1 LALNFMLLT
10 RRKFAI
16 GWGAFASSAI
26 LDAPL
31 GFADPAPARTDLPIP
46 MLVDAANQGNAVYLK
61 AMSGRHAF
69 IEGKPTGTYGY
80 SAPVLGPVMRVRR
93 GDEVQVTVENA
104 LNTVTTVHWHGLL
117 APGYNDGGPQQ
128 LIQPGENWRPVLKI
142 NQPAATLWFHPHP
155 HHDTARQIYLGLTGI
170 MIIDDGSDARLDLP
184 RTYGVDDLPIIL
196 QDRSIEADGSIGYDN
211 NDLNALEI
219 AYGARGDTIVVNGAI
234 APTAKVPAGLVR
246 LRLLNAANAQNF
258 DLRFKDQRIFHIIA
272 SDGGFLPTP
281 VPVTQLMISP
291 AERFEILVDF
301 SDGKA
306 VALETGPD
314 KVMGEFGRVA
324 PDGSTDYV
332 AVMQF
337 EPTASTANLKQVPKQ
352 IIDPSAASA
361 SSAVRRRQFVLD
373 SGLCASRPQASAHA
387 DMPALIGINGK
398 PFDLK
403 RIDVETKLGTTEIW
417 EITSVGMAHPFHVHG
432 ALFRILSIEGAPP
445 PAHLTGWK
453 DTVLVEDKAE
463 LLVHFTQPATREHP
477 FMYHCHILEHEDA
490 GLMGQYVCT

>member
-1 LALNFMLLT
+1 MPPLNTLSLMHRSKTASVCCLSKQDDIVYGAGTNFMMLT
-10 RRKFAI
+10 RRKFAV
-16 GWGAFASSAI
+16 GCGAFAASGI
-26 LDAPL
+26 FGEPL
-31 GFADPAPARTDLPIP
+31 GFTDPAPEGTHLPIP
-46 MLVDAANQGNAVYLK
+46 MLIDAAKQGNAAHLK

-80 SAPVLGPVMRVRR
+80 SAPVLGPVLRVRR

-104 LNTVTTVHWHGLL
+104 LNTATTVHWHGLL

-128 LIQPGENWRPVLKI
+128 LIQPNDIWRPVLKI

-155 HHDTARQIYLGLTGI
+155 HHDTARQIYMGLTGI
-170 MIIDDGSDARLDLP
+170 IIIDDGSDARLDLP

-196 QDRSIEADGSIGYDN
+196 QDRSIESDGSIGYDN

-258 DLRFKDQRIFHIIA
+258 DLRFKDRRTFHVIA
-272 SDGGFLPTP
+272 SDGGFLTAP

-301 SDGKA
+301 ADGKA

-314 KVMGEFGRVA
+314 KEMGEFGRVA
-324 PDGSTDYV
+324 PDGSADYV

-337 EPTASTANLKQVPKQ
+337 QPTPAMPPLVKRVPNRL
-352 IIDPSAASA
+352 IEHATPNATSV
-361 SSAVRRRQFVLD
+361 VRRRQFVLD
-373 SGLCASRPQASAHA
+373 SGLCASRAQASAHA
-387 DMPALIGINGK
+387 MPALIGINGK
-398 PFDLK
+398 PFDIG
-403 RIDVETKLGTTEIW
+403 RIDFETKLGTTEIW
-417 EITSVGMAHPFHVHG
+417 EITSIGMAHPFHVHG
-432 ALFRILSIEGAPP
+432 TLFRSRNRMSTRHGRPSMRA
-445 PAHLTGWK
+445 
-453 DTVLVEDKAE
+453 
-463 LLVHFTQPATREHP
+463 LLPR
-477 FMYHCHILEHEDA
+477 
-490 GLMGQYVCT
+490 